1 MTVGGTVKGLAVIN
15 FSEQSGRGTRAEEA
29 LLKASIPG
37 ARIMNV
43 VTRREVPAYSEE
55 GKGTLNFRSFAY
67 VEADSE
73 DDLRRIG
80 EYIHEH
86 FSHVEVYGFDFG
98 G

>member
-1 MTVGGTVKGLAVIN
+1 MTVGGPVKGLAVIN
-15 FSEQSGRGTRAEEA
+15 FSEHSVQGARPEET
-29 LLKASIPG
+29 LQKTSIPG
-37 ARIMNV
+37 ARVINV

-67 VEADSE
+67 VEADTE